1 MCKMSLNATKIEVS
15 STGSLQ
21 GGDLVLMAANISVH
35 GTVSTSGQG
44 YAESSGDGKGSRPEY
59 SSYSSSFRVSG
70 SGAGHGGNGA
80 NGCYRYSSWQL
91 PTGGGSYGSSSDPR
105 TFGSGGGRG
114 RYYYGSCTSQ
124 YGAGGRGGGR
134 IYMNASTIE
143 IASGATVS
151 ADGTQGA
158 TYSSYAGGGGGSG
171 GSILMETCNMSGGGI
186 VRASGGASVLGSG
199 AGGGGRISIRALID
213 VSAEL
218 TVIAS
223 GGASSSPYTCAGAAG
238 TVYAVHDTS
247 SRLIF
252 DNNDNSVATTTL
264 TPFPPDLSGV
274 HLSQIMI
281 LRKTYVGLR
290 QAETNNDV
298 RASSLKLD
306 ASSKVTGDTV
316 IIDVRDATIE
326 GSIAG
331 TSEVWLHNSQSGA
344 GLLTAHSGSSMTC
357 SGCALRM
364 SLSGSNVSLHGS
376 ITTAT
381 VEVKSLQSISHTG
394 TLTVSGVALTIA
406 VDAASIAGT
415 VECTGAAC
423 SILVSANATLQ
434 LRGSLSCTNGKCSV
448 SLHSGGDLNSTASMS
463 CAGNSQCLVDI
474 ASGSS
479 ALLGGSIAGS
489 DIRMLVAG
497 SLQIQGL
504 VSTSGQGYAESSG
517 DGKGS

>member
-1 MCKMSLNATKIEVS
+1 
-15 STGSLQ
+15 
-21 GGDLVLMAANISVH
+21 
-35 GTVSTSGQG
+35 
-44 YAESSGDGKGSRPEY
+44 
-59 SSYSSSFRVSG
+59 
-70 SGAGHGGNGA
+70 
-80 NGCYRYSSWQL
+80 
-91 PTGGGSYGSSSDPR
+91 
-105 TFGSGGGRG
+105 
-114 RYYYGSCTSQ
+114 
-124 YGAGGRGGGR
+124 
-134 IYMNASTIE
+134 
-143 IASGATVS
+143 
-151 ADGTQGA
+151 
-158 TYSSYAGGGGGSG
+158 
-171 GSILMETCNMSGGGI
+171 METCNMSGGGI

-517 DGKGS
+517 DGKGSRPAYSSYSSSFRVSGSGAGHGGNGANGCYRYSSGQLPTGGGSYGSSSDPRTFGSGGGRGCYYYGSCTSQYGAGGRGGGRIYMNASTIEIASGATVSADGTQGATYSSYVGGGGGSGGSILMETCNMSGGGGSFAPRAGRPFSAQEPAVGGGFHSKQVIYPLS